1 MTYNE
6 LDIAISL
13 ARYSELYDLVDYD
26 NLAKRI
32 SIELEEVLVPLRRK
46 LLRGFYLM
54 NALNNCIDDKSF
66 SKGSENNTNSYAVQC
81 IQKLQKQFID
91 VVYKLK
97 TDVENQYETFINI
110 DTETDAQIFDRFKN
124 NQTALDLVCI
134 RSLNRNTYEEVKV
147 PIDLSTKNMR
157 DIGYNNKRV
166 DKNIKLAKNT
176 AKDLAEVVSVLDR
189 HKQIARVIE
198 LATDIKK
205 KVMLLDDREFLIK
218 HTNAEVKEWL
228 YVREFEDNT
237 SM

>member
-13 ARYSELYDLVDYD
+13 ARYSQLYDLVEYD

-32 SIELEEVLVPLRRK
+32 SIELEEVLKPLRKK

-54 NALNNCIDDKSF
+54 NALNNCIDGKSF
-66 SKGSENNTNSYAVQC
+66 SKGSENDVNSYAIQC
-81 IQKLQKQFID
+81 IQRLQKQFID
-91 VVYKLK
+91 VVYRLK
-97 TDVENQYETFINI
+97 TDVEEQYETSINI
-110 DTETDAQIFDRFKN
+110 DTETDAEIFDRFRN

-147 PIDLSTKNMR
+147 PVDLSTKNMK
-157 DIGYNNKRV
+157 DIGYNNRRV
-166 DKNIKLAKNT
+166 DKNVKLAKNT
-176 AKDLAEVVSVLDR
+176 ARDLAEVVSVLNR
-189 HKQIARVIE
+189 HRQIARVIE
-198 LATDIKK
+198 LATNVKK
-205 KVMLLDDREFLIK
+205 KVMLLDDKEFLIK